1 MAKIEKSELA
11 GKVEKLAR
19 SEKNNKNEKTVRAR
33 RSKSDKTEKTEK
45 NAKTETKRTRSEKPE
60 KTERQSR
67 QTRGASGEKLKIISL
82 GGLNE
87 IGKNL
92 TVIEYGQDIL
102 MVDCGMAFPDDEMPG
117 IDLVIPDTTYLSKNR
132 DRIKGLLITH
142 GHEDHIGAIPYVL
155 RDFNVPIYG
164 TRMAMGLLRRKLEEH
179 RLDKKADIHFI
190 KPHDKFKLGCFGIEA
205 VRVNHS
211 IADALAYAIKT
222 PVGTIVMTGDFKI
235 DMTPIQGDPI
245 DLARFGELGKQGVLA
260 LLMDSTN
267 AERPG
272 YTMSERTV
280 GKTFDS
286 IFAGTKKR
294 IIVATFAS
302 NVDRV
307 QQIINSAVKFGRK
320 VAVSGRSMVNMVEV
334 ASELGYI
341 SVPKGTIVDLDNI
354 DRYPPERVVIITTG
368 SQGEPMSAL
377 YRMAYSDHRKVEI
390 GPGDLVVISASPIPG
405 NEKGIN
411 NVINELYKHGVE
423 IIHDSLRDV
432 HVSGHACA
440 EELKTILS
448 LTRPKFFIPLHGEY
462 RHLFHNKMLAEGMGI
477 PSSNIILSDIGKVI
491 ELDEKSCRINGTV
504 PAGRVLVDG
513 LGVGDVGN
521 IVLRDRKHLAQDG
534 LIVVVVT
541 LDKGSGFVLSGPDI
555 VSRGFV
561 YVREA
566 EDLMEKVRLEAKRTL
581 ERCEENSVTDWG
593 AIKTKLKQSISDLLF
608 EKTKRKPMILPIIM
622 EI

>member
-1 MAKIEKSELA
+1 MAK
-11 GKVEKLAR
+11 
-19 SEKNNKNEKTVRAR
+19 T
-33 RSKSDKTEKTEK
+33 
-45 NAKTETKRTRSEKPE
+45 
-60 KTERQSR
+60 
-67 QTRGASGEKLKIISL
+67 EKLKIVSL

-92 TVIEYGQDIL
+92 TILEYGEDII
-102 MVDCGMAFPDDEMPG
+102 MVDCGMAFPDEDLPG
-117 IDLVIPDTTYLSKNR
+117 VDLVIPDTSYLSKNR
-132 DRIKGLLITH
+132 NRVRGLIITH

-164 TRMAMGLLRRKLEEH
+164 TRMTLGLLKKKLEEH
-179 RLDKKADIHFI
+179 RLDKKAQLNTI
-190 KPHDKFKLGCFGIEA
+190 KPRDKFKLGCFGIEA
-205 VRVNHS
+205 IRVNHS
-211 IADALAYAIKT
+211 IADAVAYAIRT

-235 DMTPIQGDPI
+235 DFTPIQGEPI

-280 GKTFDS
+280 GQTFDS
-286 IFAGTKKR
+286 IFASTNKR
-294 IIVATFAS
+294 ILVATFAS

-307 QQIINSAVKFGRK
+307 QQIVNSAVKYGRK

-334 ASELGYI
+334 ATELHYI
-341 SVPKGTIVDLDNI
+341 SVPKGTIIDLDQI
-354 DRYPPERVVIITTG
+354 DKYPPEKLVIITTG

-390 GPGDLVVISASPIPG
+390 GPGDLVIISASPIPG

-411 NVINELYKHGVE
+411 NVINELYRHGVE
-423 IIHDSLRDV
+423 VIHDSLRDV

-440 EELKTILS
+440 EELKEIIA
-448 LTRPKFFIPLHGEY
+448 LTKPKFFIPVHGEY
-462 RHLFHNKMLAEGMGI
+462 RHLFHNKKLAESVGI
-477 PSSNIILSDIGKVI
+477 PSKNIILSEIGKVI
-491 ELDEKSCRINGTV
+491 ELDNRTCKINGSV
-504 PAGRVLVDG
+504 PAGRILVDG

-541 LDKGSGFVLSGPDI
+541 LDGNSGFVMSGPDI

-566 EDLMEKVRLEAKRTL
+566 EDLMEHVREAAKRVL
-581 ERCEENSVTDWG
+581 ENCEKNNVTDWST
-593 AIKTKLKQSISDLLF
+593 IKSKVKQAVSDLIF
-608 EKTKRKPMILPIIM
+608 EKTKRKPMILPVIM